1 MYLVF
6 GMLLYLTLPY
16 LTFLSTYIVS
26 IRLSVRPCIQSTL
39 VYNSKKT
46 SWTIFRQQQRKKAR
60 YVTYT
65 IYTPVR
71 FFFGVGCVAVAVDLL
86 QCVGRE

>member
-16 LTFLSTYIVS
+16 LTLPSKYIVS

-39 VYNSKKT
+39 VYNSKKN
-46 SWTIFRQQQRKKAR
+46 
-60 YVTYT
+60 
-65 IYTPVR
+65 
-71 FFFGVGCVAVAVDLL
+71 LL
-86 QCVGRE
+86 YYF